1 MPVVYI
7 FGGILLVFLFVVVT
21 GMIILTELG
30 RTARLNNRLRLAVS
44 GPDNFIEE
52 EKPAGSPLLRAVS
65 SLGMLIA
72 RSGLLSRKTLVEM
85 TATLEAA
92 GFRGGRGLGV
102 FIGSKILLFFLVPTI
117 LYFGLIHIGTS
128 TFWIIVKIF
137 GGATVGLLLPETIA
151 TNIRKRHLTKVEAG
165 IADALDMLVICAD
178 AGLAL
183 EAGLVRVAHELGIL
197 NPALAQELT
206 QTSKELQI
214 GADMRR
220 AMDSLGQRTGLDPLK
235 RLATTLA
242 QSLQYGTPL
251 TQALRTLSAELR
263 QEALIKF
270 EERAGRLP
278 TLMTIP
284 MILFIL
290 PCVFLIVAGPA
301 IINVLATLKG
311 MK

>member
-1 MPVVYI
+1 MPVIYI
-7 FGGILLVFLFVVVT
+7 FAVILLLFFLVIAAGLIIFSDLARNGKLSNRLELVT
-21 GMIILTELG
+21 GGGEAIVAAPKDE
-30 RTARLNNRLRLAVS
+30 
-44 GPDNFIEE
+44 
-52 EKPAGSPLLRAVS
+52 GSPVLRAVS
-65 SLGMLIA
+65 ALGMAIA
-72 RSGLLSRKTLVEM
+72 RSGILSRKTLVEM

-92 GFRGGRGLGV
+92 GFRGGKGLGV
-102 FIGSKILLFFLVPTI
+102 FIGAKILLFFLIPAL
-117 LYFGLIHIGTS
+117 LYFGLANVGTS
-128 TFWIIVKIF
+128 TFWVLVKIF
-137 GGATVGLLLPETIA
+137 GGAVLGLLLPETIA
-151 TNIRKRHLTKVEAG
+151 TNIRKRHLAKVESG

-183 EAGLVRVAHELGIL
+183 EAGLVRVAHEMALL
-197 NPALAQELT
+197 NPPLSAELT

-214 GADMRR
+214 GSDMRR
-220 AMDSLGQRTGLDPLK
+220 AMESLGQRTGLEPLK
-235 RLATTLA
+235 RLATTLS

-251 TQALRTLSAELR
+251 TQALRSLSAELR
-263 QEALIKF
+263 QEALVKF

-301 IINVLATLKG
+301 IINVIATLHG

>member
-1 MPVVYI
+1 MPVIYI
-7 FGGILLVFLFVVVT
+7 FAVILLLFFLVIAAGLIIFSDLARNGKLSNRLELVT
-21 GMIILTELG
+21 GGGEAIVAAPKDE
-30 RTARLNNRLRLAVS
+30 
-44 GPDNFIEE
+44 
-52 EKPAGSPLLRAVS
+52 GSPVLRAVS
-65 SLGMLIA
+65 ALGMAIA
-72 RSGLLSRKTLVEM
+72 RSGILSRKTLVEM

-92 GFRGGRGLGV
+92 GFRGGKGLGV
-102 FIGSKILLFFLVPTI
+102 FIGAKILLFFLIPAL
-117 LYFGLIHIGTS
+117 LYFGLANVGTS
-128 TFWIIVKIF
+128 TFWILVKIF
-137 GGATVGLLLPETIA
+137 GGAVLGLLLPETIA
-151 TNIRKRHLTKVEAG
+151 TNIRKRHLAKVESG

-183 EAGLVRVAHELGIL
+183 EAGLVRVAHEMALL
-197 NPALAQELT
+197 NPPLSAELT

-214 GADMRR
+214 GSDMRR
-220 AMDSLGQRTGLDPLK
+220 AMESLGQRTGLEPLK
-235 RLATTLA
+235 RLATTLS

-251 TQALRTLSAELR
+251 TQALRSLSAELR
-263 QEALIKF
+263 QEALVKF

-301 IINVLATLKG
+301 IINVIATLHG

>member
-1 MPVVYI
+1 MPIIYI
-7 FGGILLVFLFVVVT
+7 FGAILLLFLFVVVA
-21 GMIILTELG
+21 GLIIISEL
-30 RTARLNNRLRLAVS
+30 ARGGKLSNRLELVTGGGDALIEGPKDEGSPILKAVS
-44 GPDNFIEE
+44 
-52 EKPAGSPLLRAVS
+52 A
-65 SLGMLIA
+65 LGMMIA
-72 RSGLLSRKTLVEM
+72 RSGILSRKTLVEM

-92 GFRGGRGLGV
+92 GFRGGKGLGV
-102 FIGSKILLFFLVPTI
+102 FIGAKILLFFLVPAL
-117 LYFGLIHIGTS
+117 LYFGLANFGTS
-128 TFWIIVKIF
+128 TFWVIVKIF
-137 GGATVGLLLPETIA
+137 GGAVIGLLLPETIA
-151 TNIRKRHLTKVEAG
+151 TNIRKRHLSKVEAG

-183 EAGLVRVAHELGIL
+183 EAGLVRVAQELSLL
-197 NPALAQELT
+197 NPALALELT

-214 GADMRR
+214 GSDMRR
-220 AMDSLGQRTGLDPLK
+220 AMDSLGQRTGLEPLK
-235 RLATTLA
+235 RLATTLS

-251 TQALRTLSAELR
+251 TQALRALSAELR

-301 IINVLATLKG
+301 IINVMSSLHG